1 MADQLSTVKAYL
13 AAVAAKDIDS
23 ALAFFSD
30 DAVIESPAGV
40 QHGKDAIRAMLAVV
54 IARPAPPS
62 PPEPAVE
69 NGQVVARG
77 ATPAG
82 PVMMRFEFKGDL
94 ISRQSVGAG

>member
-13 AAVAAKDIDS
+13 AAVAAKDVDS

-30 DAVIESPAGV
+30 DAVIESPAGI
-40 QHGKDAIRAMLAVV
+40 QQGKDAIRAMLSVV
-54 IARPAPPS
+54 ISRPAPPS

-82 PVMMRFEFKGDL
+82 PVIMRFEFKGDR